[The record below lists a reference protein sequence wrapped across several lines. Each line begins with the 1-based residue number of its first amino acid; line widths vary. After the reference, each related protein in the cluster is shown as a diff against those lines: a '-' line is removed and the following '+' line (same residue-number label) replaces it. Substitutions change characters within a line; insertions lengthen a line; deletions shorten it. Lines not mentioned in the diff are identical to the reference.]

1 MCIKDKEIVTNEAKS
16 NKVGAISIPFVSV
29 TRNSSSRYIR
39 ITNGCQPCFFKRWKN
54 HWTEDWR
61 SLVCHAHLTSSC
73 RASIN
78 KPGAILFWG
87 VSAYLD
93 AQSGATKVLA
103 SGLYPIRPDLEGAAK
118 HHQSRKTT
126 CKCGTLNYFP
136 VGDGPICVP
145 PTWAILSK
153 RIGPFPA
160 AHSSYNHHFASS
172 FIFTYSP
179 YDSQLCPAHSS
190 RWPACHS
197 STARWAA
204 RDNQELSLEK
214 SKPVRAG
221 GLWETIQEG
230 DLKWVCAKVCE
241 YANDQTMGA
250 PGLKPWLQHCHT
262 WASIQ
267 ASTWLVEPPVPD
279 MINDSE
285 PTTSH
290 GPRKLFTTKPR
301 LFCL

>member
-1 MCIKDKEIVTNEAKS
+1 M
-16 NKVGAISIPFVSV
+16 F
-29 TRNSSSRYIR
+29 
-39 ITNGCQPCFFKRWKN
+39 
-54 HWTEDWR
+54 
-61 SLVCHAHLTSSC
+61 
-73 RASIN
+73 
-78 KPGAILFWG
+78 
-87 VSAYLD
+87 
-93 AQSGATKVLA
+93 A
-103 SGLYPIRPDLEGAAK
+103 SGLYPIRPDLEGAVK
-118 HHQSRKTT
+118 QHQSRKTT

-136 VGDGPICVP
+136 VGDGPICPICVP

-172 FIFTYSP
+172 SSSYTPHMIPNSAQP
-179 YDSQLCPAHSS
+179 IPPGDPPAIPPPHVGRPGTTRSCLWRS
-190 RWPACHS
+190 R
-197 STARWAA
+197 
-204 RDNQELSLEK
+204 NLSVLGAFGK
-214 SKPVRAG
+214 QSKKEILSG
-221 GLWETIQEG
+221 Y
-230 DLKWVCAKVCE
+230 AKVCE

-290 GPRKLFTTKPR
+290 VSCSLQSHVSSAYIILYHIPN
-301 LFCL
+301 CVVS

>member
-1 MCIKDKEIVTNEAKS
+1 MWNFKLFPCRRWS
-16 NKVGAISIPFVSV
+16 NLCSTYLSDLEQAYRAISSSPFVLQS
-29 TRNSSSRYIR
+29 
-39 ITNGCQPCFFKRWKN
+39 PFCF
-54 HWTEDWR
+54 
-61 SLVCHAHLTSSC
+61 
-73 RASIN
+73 I
-78 KPGAILFWG
+78 
-87 VSAYLD
+87 
-93 AQSGATKVLA
+93 
-103 SGLYPIRPDLEGAAK
+103 
-118 HHQSRKTT
+118 
-126 CKCGTLNYFP
+126 
-136 VGDGPICVP
+136 
-145 PTWAILSK
+145 
-153 RIGPFPA
+153 
-160 AHSSYNHHFASS
+160 